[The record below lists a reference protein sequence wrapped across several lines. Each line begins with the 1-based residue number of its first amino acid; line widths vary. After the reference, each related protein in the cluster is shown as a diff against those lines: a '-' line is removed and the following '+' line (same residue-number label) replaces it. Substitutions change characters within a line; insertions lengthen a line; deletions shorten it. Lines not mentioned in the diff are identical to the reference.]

1 MKKQFRIQNLE
12 ERNKW
17 FDSLPVAEK
26 RVEIAK
32 DVLLSIMSGE
42 FSPGEGYLCM
52 RFRDEIAPDSNMQR
66 VIEEKDKETRCDGC
80 GIAALFY
87 SRIVLGNGVSNDHY
101 YLHSDELDFE
111 REEIHEKMKAV
122 FSERQLEMVEVAYER
137 DLYCAASI
145 KYTIAQKC
153 VDWADK
159 KWKLFEEETKDE
171 RLKFI
176 EDSGFRFAFKG
187 LDVMENGYSYRQ
199 LRLMVAIMEN
209 IIKNKG
215 RFRV

>member
-1 MKKQFRIQNLE
+1 MKKEFRIGNLE
-12 ERNKW
+12 KRNEW
-17 FDSLPVAEK
+17 FNSLPVAEK

-52 RFRDEIAPDSNMQR
+52 RFRDEIAPNSNMQFL
-66 VIEEKDKETRCDGC
+66 IEEKDKRVKCVGC

-87 SRIVLGNGVSNDHY
+87 SRIALGNGVLNDQY
-101 YLHSDELDFE
+101 FECSDELDFE

-137 DLYCAASI
+137 DQCYAELI
-145 KYTIAQKC
+145 QYTIAQKC

-176 EDSGFRFAFKG
+176 KDNGFRFAFKG
-187 LDVMENGYSYRQ
+187 LDVMENGYTYIK

-209 IIKNKG
+209 IVKNKG
-215 RFRV
+215 SFRV